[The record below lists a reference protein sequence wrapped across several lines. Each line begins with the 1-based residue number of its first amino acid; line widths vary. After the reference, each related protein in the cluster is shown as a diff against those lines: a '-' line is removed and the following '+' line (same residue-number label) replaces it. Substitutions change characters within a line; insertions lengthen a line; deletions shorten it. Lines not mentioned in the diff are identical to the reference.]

1 MSLEDITIENSVE
14 TWGILDILGSVM
26 FTFVCA
32 MFGIVSLVATIYY
45 PNESPTNDVYF
56 TIVWLSIITY
66 MVLMFFRNRIIKKIF
81 MKTAPNKFL
90 EFTYVLD
97 RIMKVLVVILLL
109 ALFLIAVVPIEIYDA
124 FRFFFLIFS
133 LFLLYTPFFMF
144 TKAITDSGEIR
155 IAFKEL
161 FSTLHNFDR
170 RQKWLGKIFG
180 KLRDNLKKGNI
191 KVSRDKLVYHCNL
204 KLMNPEDMTKHLI
217 EIERWMLGEPIRDIV
232 NSINKII
239 PQEEIKPIERASVLD
254 RFFQIPS
261 DIRKYI
267 FLAIILV
274 IFMALKPELVEK
286 LINEFLK

>member
-14 TWGILDILGSVM
+14 TWGILNILVSVVG
-26 FTFVCA
+26 TFFCA
-32 MFGIVSLVATIYY
+32 IFGIISLVATIYY

-66 MVLMFFRNRIIKKIF
+66 MVLMCFRNRIIKKIF

-90 EFTYVLD
+90 EFTYVLE

-109 ALFLIAVVPIEIYDA
+109 AFFLIAVVPIEIYD
-124 FRFFFLIFS
+124 FSNFFFLIFS

-144 TKAITDSGEIR
+144 TLAITDSGEIR
-155 IAFKEL
+155 IAFNEL
-161 FSTLHNFDR
+161 FSTLYNFDR
-170 RQKWLGKIFG
+170 RQKWLRKIFG

-204 KLMNPEDMTKHLI
+204 KLMNSEDMTKHLI
-217 EIERWMLGEPIRDIV
+217 EIERWMLGEQIGDIA

-239 PQEEIKPIERASVLD
+239 PQEEIKPMERASVLD
-254 RFFQIPS
+254 RFFQIPP

-267 FLAIILV
+267 FLATILV
-274 IFMALKPELVEK
+274 IFIALKPELVEK